1 MVSEDNSIRNVMALS
16 VTAVPDGVKA
26 KNRPLGLAAAPA
38 TNLVIVM
45 LVMFW
50 FIKGRVKGRV
60 SMLVE
65 TGA

>member
-1 MVSEDNSIRNVMALS
+1 
-16 VTAVPDGVKA
+16 
-26 KNRPLGLAAAPA
+26 
-38 TNLVIVM
+38 VIVM